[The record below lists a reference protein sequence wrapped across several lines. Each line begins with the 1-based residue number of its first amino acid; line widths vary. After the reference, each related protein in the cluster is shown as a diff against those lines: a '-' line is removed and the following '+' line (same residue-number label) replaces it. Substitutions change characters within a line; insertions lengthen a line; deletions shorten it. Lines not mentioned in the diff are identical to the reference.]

1 MTPVRAPLESAG
13 RVEIY
18 LFGRKSEEETKY
30 ARFGN
35 NAGPIVVRNSV
46 GVARELEG
54 VKIMT

>member
-1 MTPVRAPLESAG
+1 MTLVRAPLESAAC
-13 RVEIY
+13 VEIY
-18 LFGRKSEEETKY
+18 LFGIKDEKGTKY
-30 ARFGN
+30 ARIGK